1 MRRALASFAFTLLV
15 AASVAD
21 AQTKAFV
28 YATDYS
34 TGSLSAAAL
43 QPRTVACDVASP
55 HSDASLR
62 FYGGQLYVV
71 NRFGGDNI
79 QVVHPS
85 TYATVRQFSVGNGA
99 NPHDIAFASATKAY
113 VTRFQSNDLWIV
125 NPSTGAHTG
134 TISLAA
140 FADPDGLCEMDRL
153 HVVGPLLFVS
163 LERIRTDQGYAP
175 DDSGLV
181 AVVDMRTDAIVDCDP
196 AVPGVQAILLPL
208 TNPFTAFQFDA
219 ATSRL
224 LIGCAGA
231 FGANDGG
238 IVRVDPVNLRADGVA
253 ITEAALGGDVNDFV
267 WGGPQK
273 SWAVTADAAFVTHL
287 VSWSAQTGSMLATL
301 WTPGGYSLADI
312 ERAGNELWVCNNSFS
327 TPRVRVFSTV
337 TDAVVGSDVVCALPP
352 VALSFDQASAQSA
365 GVGGESARA
374 MFSAAAPSPTRGA
387 TAFTLSLAEPGE
399 ATVTVFDPSGRRIR
413 ELLGGVR
420 PSGPA
425 AIVWD
430 LADGAGA
437 RVAPGLYL
445 VRAEAGGSS
454 WTRRVIVLE

>member
-1 MRRALASFAFTLLV
+1 MRRTAVAFT
-15 AASVAD
+15 AALMLAAHGAH

-28 YATDYS
+28 YGTDYS
-34 TGSLSAAAL
+34 TGSLSAATL
-43 QPRTVACDVASP
+43 QPRAAACDVASP

-79 QVVHPS
+79 QVVNPA
-85 TYATVRQFSVGNGA
+85 TYATVRQFSVGNGS

-113 VTRFQSNDLWIV
+113 VTRYQSNDLWIV
-125 NPSTGAHTG
+125 NPATGAHTG
-134 TISLAA
+134 TVSLAA
-140 FADPDGLCEMDRL
+140 FADADGFCEMDRL

-181 AVVDMRTDAIVDCDP
+181 AVVDMRTDAIVDCD
-196 AVPGVQAILLPL
+196 ASVAGTQAILLPK

-231 FGANDGG
+231 FGVLDGG
-238 IVRVDPVNLRADGVA
+238 IVRIDPVQLRADGVA
-253 ITEAALGGDVNDFV
+253 IGEAALGGDVNDFV

-273 SWAVTADAAFVTHL
+273 SWAVTADPSFTTHL
-287 VSWSAQTGSMLATL
+287 VTWSAQSGAVLATL
-301 WTPGGYSLADI
+301 WTPGGYDLADI

-337 TDAVVGSDVVCALPP
+337 TDAVTGSDVVCSLPP
-352 VALSFDQASAQSA
+352 VALSFDLASGQVA
-365 GVGGESARA
+365 GVGGGEARA
-374 MFSAAAPSPTRGA
+374 SFSAAAPSPARRA
-387 TAFTLSLAEPGE
+387 TAVSLTLAEPGE
-399 ATVTVFDPSGRRIR
+399 AGVVVFDAAGRRVR
-413 ELLGGVR
+413 TLLGG
-420 PSGPA
+420 SQPA
-425 AIVWD
+425 GAVHVGWD
-430 LADGAGA
+430 LADGAGE

-445 VRAEAGGSS
+445 VRAEAAGRS
-454 WTRRVIVLE
+454 WIRRVIVLD